1 MLFSAHQEKN
11 CSRFLPTP
19 ALLELALCCQRSPR
33 TPGPPRHSIQFIS
46 SCGCSGHS
54 LPGPRALRPPPGL
67 AGLWLGAGTSLAARA
82 AASPASASSL
92 TGLVGHSVGCLSFP
106 CSHVL
111 PSLSGP
117 VCAGCWHW
125 GHGHSGIR
133 PRGGRGGLL
142 LGRVQL
148 GRLWPSLLVRGRQGR
163 LTPRPGCQQWLLGGG
178 REGLWGGQVTVRGQ
192 QLLTAAPALVWAAAQ
207 LHLPSPD
214 KSRRRGSSRVF
225 GSR

>member
-1 MLFSAHQEKN
+1 MSPREAPRGLADA
-11 CSRFLPTP
+11 FLSPP
-19 ALLELALCCQRSPR
+19 REELLPLPPQLALCCQRSPR

-46 SCGCSGHS
+46 SCGCSSHS

-67 AGLWLGAGTSLAARA
+67 AGLWLGAGTSLAAHA

-92 TGLVGHSVGCLSFP
+92 TGLVGHSVGCSSFP

-133 PRGGRGGLL
+133 PRGGSGGLL

-163 LTPRPGCQQWLLGGG
+163 LTPTPWVPAVAPLGRKGGAVGGAGDSQGPAWVAHSSPCPGVGCSPAAL
-178 REGLWGGQVTVRGQ
+178 TV
-192 QLLTAAPALVWAAAQ
+192 P
-207 LHLPSPD
+207 
-214 KSRRRGSSRVF
+214 
-225 GSR
+225 